1 MFYLQIIV
9 CIQNA
14 LKLSA
19 MEEEKPSQLVSKQ
32 LKNAVIN

>member
-1 MFYLQIIV
+1 MFYWQIIV

-19 MEEEKPSQLVSKQ
+19 MEEERPSQSASKQ